1 MPRGLLGGVTLR
13 TRFLSLISLLLVG
26 AATPFEPPRTFQAS
40 QVLSAKILKGPHY
53 TLANEVKG
61 EGHYLEFQLNS
72 EFGNIKAEGRTVL
85 RVRINEV
92 AALAQLDDVSKTE
105 VFAKAAGGAVLNVG
119 KGVASV
125 VTDPGGTA
133 KGIGGGLK
141 RFGDNLGRKAK
152 DTADSVTQDDKTPEG
167 SEESADK
174 KALDAAGGAAN
185 SVLGVNGSA
194 RRWAQKLGVD
204 PYSTNP
210 VLHKAL
216 VDIGKIDAA
225 GGIAAKVVVPI
236 PMVASTTAT
245 VGGLVWGADPQE
257 VRKKNEAWL
266 AEIGVAKDAASRFF
280 INGNYTVTSQLRF
293 VTALQSVKADGC
305 ADYVDAASE
314 ARSEREALF
323 FVESAEMLAGLHKT
337 EPVTAILK
345 DSRAMVARTAT
356 GAVALLPF
364 DWLRWT
370 ENLSKAATEI
380 AGRAKQEL
388 HATTLEAR
396 IAGKA
401 TVSTKAGL
409 KAVGWTVK
417 EQIIAGLS
425 VVPAV

>member
-1 MPRGLLGGVTLR
+1 LR
-13 TRFLSLISLLLVG
+13 TWFLPSITLLLV
-26 AATPFEPPRTFQAS
+26 AAAPQFEGPPTLQAS
-40 QVLSAKILKGPHY
+40 KVVSAKFIKGPHY
-53 TLANEVKG
+53 TLGDQVKG
-61 EGHYLEFQLNS
+61 EGYYLQFQVNS
-72 EFGNIKAEGRTVL
+72 EYGNIEADGRTVL
-85 RVRINEV
+85 KTRIIEV
-92 AALAQLDDVSKTE
+92 GALAQLSEVSKSE

-125 VTDPGGTA
+125 VNDPEGTA
-133 KGIGGGLK
+133 KGIGSGLK
-141 RFGDNLGRKAK
+141 RFGGNVGRKAK
-152 DTADSVTQDDKTPEG
+152 GAAESVTADDKTPEG
-167 SEESADK
+167 PDESADK

-194 RRWAQKLGVD
+194 RRWAKKLGVD

-236 PMVASTTAT
+236 PMVVSTTAT

-266 AEIGVAKDAASRFF
+266 AELGVPKDVAAKYF
-280 INGNYTVTSQLRF
+280 INGNYTVTSQVRLI
-293 VTALQSVKADGC
+293 TSLQSVKAPGS

-314 ARSEREALF
+314 AKNEREALF

-337 EPVTAILK
+337 QPVAAILK
-345 DSRAMVARTAT
+345 DSRAVVAKTAT
-356 GAVALLPF
+356 GAIVLLPF

-370 ENLSKAATEI
+370 ESLSKAATEI

-388 HATTLEAR
+388 GATALEAR
-396 IAGKA
+396 VAGKA
-401 TVSTKAGL
+401 TDSAKAGL
-409 KAVGWTVK
+409 KAIGWTVK
-417 EQIIAGLS
+417 EQVIAGLS
-425 VVPAV
+425 VPPAI